1 MLSTIEHNGL
11 EFSCDVLQGACTS
24 PWNFETEK
32 LFEQFSVDSEELKNG
47 LTSGFER
54 MHDMMQAVKK
64 AAKNVSVYGE
74 KLPPDT
80 DIHRRSHLIIS
91 RVLNSQFYIQ
101 K

>member
-1 MLSTIEHNGL
+1 MLSTIERNGL

-64 AAKNVSVYGE
+64 AAKMYAYMERNYPRTPTFTG
-74 KLPPDT
+74 D
-80 DIHRRSHLIIS
+80 LIS
-91 RVLNSQFYIQ
+91 SLAGF
-101 K
+101 